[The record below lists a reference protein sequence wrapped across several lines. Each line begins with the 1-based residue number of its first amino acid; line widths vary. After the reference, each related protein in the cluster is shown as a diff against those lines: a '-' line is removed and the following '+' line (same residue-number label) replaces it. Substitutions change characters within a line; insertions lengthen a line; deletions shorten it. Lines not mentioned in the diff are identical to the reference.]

1 MRLILCADDYA
12 QSQGIDDAII
22 QLIQQKKLSAAS
34 CMTLSPRWHK
44 SAKRITPAIRKQA
57 AIGLHLDFT
66 HFSPA
71 VSHPKL
77 IALSYLR
84 LLNKQQ
90 VTQHIHR
97 QLDLFEKALGTPPDY
112 VDGHQHVH
120 QLPQIR
126 ETLIEILSKRYHGHL
141 PWLRIAR
148 PPLNEGLKGWIIRRL
163 GANALQ
169 QKAQKTGF
177 DFSDC
182 LLGVYEFR
190 GDKTSYKHRLIN
202 WLTDAKKH
210 ESDHAAI
217 LMCHPSTESAD
228 QDAIYGA
235 RLVEFDVLNNELDAL
250 LKTHQVELVQ
260 SPALKLSALT
270 SNLSN

>member
-34 CMTLSPRWHK
+34 CMTLSPHWPK
-44 SAKRITPAIRKQA
+44 AAKRISPAIRKQA

-66 HFSPA
+66 HFTPVA
-71 VSHPKL
+71 SHPKL

-90 VTQHIHR
+90 VSQHINH
-97 QLDLFEKALGTPPDY
+97 QLDLFEEALGAPPDY

-126 ETLIEILSKRYHGHL
+126 EALIELLSKRYGSKL

-148 PPLNEGLKGWIIRRL
+148 PPLNEGLKGWIIRWL

-169 QKAQKTGF
+169 QQAQKMGF
-177 DFSDC
+177 LFSDC

-190 GDKTSYKHRLIN
+190 GDKASYKHRLIN
-202 WLTDAKKH
+202 WLKDAKKH
-210 ESDHAAI
+210 GSDNAAI
-217 LMCHPSTESAD
+217 LMCHPSLESTD

-235 RLVEFDVLNNELDAL
+235 RLVEFEVLHNELDAL

-260 SPALKLSALT
+260 SPAL
-270 SNLSN
+270 N